1 MACSIE
7 VESSESKDYEGAI
20 YCKSCFEDLI
30 AACRCQKS
38 FFKEEMTCV
47 REQWYCDDCLSEC
60 FILCESCDA
69 YEDSERAVYSE
80 CRSMYY
86 CGSCAEE
93 CISFCVR
100 CDTEVD
106 PNLANRNSDHDYVCD
121 HCFSEEEDGED
132 ENHSFPEISG
142 TSFERSISKRKFGIE
157 IEALLE
163 DADSSHLPESDL
175 ESWKKQLDG
184 SLGEGGREYASPIL
198 QGDQGFESIERF
210 TEKLRRWGYFI
221 RKECGLHVHIDGR
234 DLDFEDIRKLLKLTL
249 NFEAVIYAMLPESRF
264 TGSYSVPLGKFP
276 HSRIR
281 KSVKN
286 EEDLKALWYGKE
298 RNRVNLK
305 SKFHS
310 SRYYGVNIHSWFFRR
325 SVEFRYHSGTLNPEK
340 ILTFIQICQAIVDKA
355 KEEKSIRRSSF
366 QSFNE
371 QFECFIAYFGFSPE
385 IREYV
390 KSRILKFHPHLFDE
404 SLPETAR

>member
-1 MACSIE
+1 MACSTD
-7 VESSESKDYEGAI
+7 VESGEAKDHEGAI
-20 YCKSCFEDLI
+20 YCQTCYEDLI
-30 AACRCQKS
+30 AVCRCQKS

-47 REQWYCDDCLSEC
+47 REKWYCEDCLLEY
-60 FILCESCDA
+60 FTLCEGCEA

-80 CRSMYY
+80 RRSAYY
-86 CGSCAEE
+86 CATCAEE

-100 CDTEVD
+100 CDTEVN
-106 PNLANRNSDHDYVCD
+106 PNDANQNSDHEYVCD
-121 HCFSEEEDGED
+121 HCYSEEEGEA

-142 TSFERSISKRKFGIE
+142 SSFEFCISKRKFGVE

-163 DADSSHLPESDL
+163 DGGSSHLPDDEL
-175 ESWKKQLDG
+175 ESWKKQHDG
-184 SLGEGGREYASPIL
+184 SLGDGGREYASPIL
-198 QGDQGFESIERF
+198 QGDQGFLAIERF
-210 TEKLRRWGYFI
+210 AEKLRQWGYFI
-221 RKECGLHVHIDGR
+221 RRECGLHVHIDGR
-234 DLDFEDIRKLLKLTL
+234 DLDFEDIRKLLKLVL
-249 NFEAVIYAMLPESRF
+249 NFEVVIYAMLPESRF
-264 TGSYSVPLGKFP
+264 TGSYSVPLARFP
-276 HSRIR
+276 KSRIR

-286 EEDLKALWYGKE
+286 EEDLKVLWYGNE

-325 SVEFRYHSGTLNPEK
+325 SVEFRYHSGTLDPEK

-371 QFECFIAYFGFSPE
+371 QFECFIAYFGFSRE

-390 KSRILKFHPHLFDE
+390 KSRILKFHPHLFSE
-404 SLPETAR
+404 SHSETTR